1 MTKLEI
7 VNILKERLK
16 EETSITE
23 ETIAT
28 LVNSTDI
35 DAEVEKIKAL
45 YVVSI
50 WDKVSPINGAAP
62 ELVLSQLPH
71 SLPDWKGIT
80 YLISAFGAVKYMQ
93 PNDHAQPGWTP
104 ILTEERALELANAQ
118 VLHLAEEGVIGSL
131 ITDLRGE

>member
-50 WDKVSPINGAAP
+50 WDKVSPINGAPASA
-62 ELVLSQLPH
+62 VLGQVPH
-71 SLPDWKGIT
+71 NLPDWKGLT
-80 YLISAFGAVKYMQ
+80 YLIEVDGAVRFLQ
-93 PNDHAQPGWTP
+93 PNDHTQPGWTP
-104 ILTEERALELANAQ
+104 IETEARANELANTQ
-118 VLHLAEEGVIGSL
+118 INSLAEEGVIGSL
-131 ITDLRGE
+131 LTTLRGE